1 MPPLKR
7 PKQLSRK
14 SWIMLGNRIKHIRE
28 ELGEVIK
35 DIQGLVPARELDKV
49 LSMERQ
55 LDVFKSNLDD
65 VVCKQIPDAI
75 ATKIFYGKPLPL
87 DS

>member
-1 MPPLKR
+1 MPLKR

-14 SWIMLGNRIKHIRE
+14 SWIVLGNRLKHIQE
-28 ELGEVIK
+28 ELGKVII
-35 DIQGLVPARELDKV
+35 DIQGVVSAKELDKA
-49 LSMERQ
+49 LKLERQ
-55 LDVFKSNLDD
+55 IDVLKSNLDNA
-65 VVCKQIPDAI
+65 VCGQLTENI